1 MKTIKVSEEDL
12 AAAAKEGL
20 LTHKETGP
28 LWSYLVAR
36 TPEEEQPAPTTSSSG
51 FNIANLAAYS
61 GAALIMAA
69 MVWVITQV
77 WTSFEGPGLILTSL
91 VYTAIFAGT
100 GLYFW
105 ARENTRIP
113 GGILVTLAVAMT
125 PVTIFGIEHAL
136 GAFSGNDG
144 AETARWLMEAGTIA
158 VGLLALRFVRFPF
171 VAAPVAVAI
180 WLLSL
185 DVAQSLAGDSM
196 TWQGYNYLTMG
207 FGILMVIGSFIVD
220 RFSREDFA
228 FWGYLLGTFSAW
240 VAATILV
247 FDAGSE
253 SANLLYAG
261 VNGCMMIASV
271 LLQRRVLLV
280 FGAAGVSGYVGYLL
294 WELFKNSMM
303 FPVALTGFGIALIFL
318 SIYYARNR
326 ASIEKMILGWVP
338 VDLRKS
344 LPSSQS

>member
-1 MKTIKVSEEDL
+1 MKTIRVSEDDL
-12 AAAAKEGL
+12 NAAAKEGL
-20 LTHKETGP
+20 LTHKEAGP
-28 LWSYLVAR
+28 LWTYLSSLH
-36 TPEEEQPAPTTSSSG
+36 EEPPAPATADSGSG
-51 FNIANLAAYS
+51 FNLGNLAAYS

-77 WTSFEGPGLILTSL
+77 WSSYQGPGLVAASL
-91 VYTAIFAGT
+91 LYTAIFAGT

-105 ARENTRIP
+105 GRENTRTP

-136 GAFSGNDG
+136 GAFSSGASDG
-144 AETARWLMEAGTIA
+144 PRWLMEIGTVV
-158 VGLLALRFVRFPF
+158 VGLAALRFVRFPF
-171 VAAPVAVAI
+171 VAAPVAVAL

-185 DVAQSLAGDSM
+185 DVAQSMAGHNM
-196 TWQGYNYLTMG
+196 TWQGYNQITMA
-207 FGILMVIGSFIVD
+207 FGMLMVVGSFIVD

-240 VAATILV
+240 VAGTILV

-253 SANLLYAG
+253 SVNLLYAG
-261 VNGCMMIASV
+261 VNGLMMIASV

-280 FGAAGVSGYVGYLL
+280 FGSVGVSGYVGYLL

-303 FPVALTGFGIALIFL
+303 FPVALTVLGIGLVFL

-326 ASIEKMILGWVP
+326 ASIENAILGLVP
-338 VDLRKS
+338 VGLRKS
-344 LPSSQS
+344 LPGSRS